1 MLLNDR
7 EAYRRIVE
15 FDYSLNIMVLLRLI
29 TMVMKISLFS
39 IKNKSV
45 IKKSQSGVIERFKTE
60 LRFRIYVIKHGFY
73 IVHTVFIYF
82 YFL

>member
-60 LRFRIYVIKHGFY
+60 LRFRIYVIKHVFY